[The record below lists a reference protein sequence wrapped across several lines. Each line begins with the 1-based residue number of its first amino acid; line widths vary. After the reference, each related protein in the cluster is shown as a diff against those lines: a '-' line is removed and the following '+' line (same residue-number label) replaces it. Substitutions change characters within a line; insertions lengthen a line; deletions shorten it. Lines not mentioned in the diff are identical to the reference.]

1 MTAVRLVRIDREARR
16 CEDPVSVGRPPRVG
30 DVGLWFADST
40 DDAPEGIP
48 RRETQLSS
56 EGSCLL
62 DRMSTHTF
70 PTLYELSSGGSIKQW
85 TISVN
90 GATITTEWGLKGG
103 TLQKTHDTLK
113 EGKNL
118 GKANATT
125 AEEQAMLEAEAKHTK
140 KKKSGYVESLD
151 SAEAGE
157 VDALVQGGEW
167 PMLAEV
173 FQDHAHKVK
182 YPAVIQKKYD
192 GHRCIAQVDKAG
204 KVTLWSRER
213 RPIETMGHIV
223 KELER
228 TCAAAGVKDC
238 FLDGELYIH
247 GLRFQAITRLVK
259 KYRPGESEKVQYH
272 LYDIITDE
280 CYRARYA
287 RLSFVEEHGDKAVL
301 VVAESIFVNS
311 EAEAAEAF
319 AHFVSLG
326 YEGLM
331 MRLLGEGYKR
341 GKRTWFL
348 LKMKGFRDAVARVK
362 RLIEGSGKLA
372 GHVAV
377 YECETPDGR
386 TIYVTATGPFPP
398 RKKAWEDQTGIGEAL
413 EYQFFEF
420 TDEGEPRF
428 PTARRFVPGLH
439 T

>member
-1 MTAVRLVRIDREARR
+1 MTTEASR
-16 CEDPVSVGRPPRVG
+16 
-30 DVGLWFADST
+30 T
-40 DDAPEGIP
+40 K
-48 RRETQLSS
+48 TK
-56 EGSCLL
+56 
-62 DRMSTHTF
+62 F
-70 PTLYELSSGGSIKQW
+70 PTLYEKSSGGQIKQW
-85 TISVN
+85 TISVDGN
-90 GATITTEWGLKGG
+90 VITTEWGLKGG
-103 TLQKTHDTLK
+103 TIQKTSDLIK

-125 AEEQAMLEAEAKHTK
+125 PEQQALLEAEAKHTK

-182 YPAVIQKKYD
+182 DRYPVVIQKKYD
-192 GHRCIAQVDKAG
+192 GHRCVAQVDKEG

-213 RPIETMGHIV
+213 RPIETMGHIIT
-223 KELER
+223 ELER
-228 TCAAAGVKDC
+228 TCAAAGVQDC
-238 FLDGELYIH
+238 FLDGELYVH
-247 GLRFQAITRLVK
+247 GLRLQDITRLVK
-259 KYRPGESEKVQYH
+259 KYRPGESENVQYH
-272 LYDIITDE
+272 VYDFISDE
-280 CYRARYA
+280 CYRDRYA
-287 RLSFVEEHGDKAVL
+287 RLSFVEQHGDKTKLVL
-301 VVAESIFVNS
+301 VESIFASN

-362 RLIEGSGKLA
+362 KLVEGSGKLA

-377 YECETPDGR
+377 YVCETPEGQE
-386 TIYVTATGPFPP
+386 ILVTATGEFGS
-398 RKKAWEDQTGIGEAL
+398 RKKAWEDQSGIGETL
-413 EYQFFEF
+413 EYQYFNL
-420 TDEGEPRF
+420 TKDGVPYL

-439 T
+439 S